1 MDPLETALRAN
12 AEPLTYVV
20 FFGLLGTLGAMEF
33 IWALRAEGRNLRRRW
48 PSNAALTAL
57 NIVVMG
63 AIPVT
68 ALVAADYA
76 RTNGYGLFNLVD
88 MPFIAVLAA
97 GFLLSSLVSWTI
109 HYGFHN
115 VPLLWRIHRVHH
127 TDRHFDVT
135 TTVRFHPL
143 EFLVSAPIVAA
154 TVVLFGIPPVV
165 IMLYELF
172 DAALA
177 VFTHANV
184 RLPAWLER
192 VLGRVI
198 VTPDVH
204 RIHHSTR
211 ERETNSNYGAT
222 LILWDGLFGT
232 LRRKA
237 PADLAA
243 QPLGLEETQ
252 DARAESLWFLLTLPF
267 RPSRLASLEQ
277 EALPHGR
284 EQDAGTAGT

>member
-1 MDPLETALRAN
+1 MDPFETALRAN
-12 AEPLTYVV
+12 AEPLTYVI
-20 FFGLLGTLGAMEF
+20 FFGLLATLGAMEF
-33 IWALRAEGRNLRRRW
+33 VWALRAQGRNPRRRW
-48 PSNAALTAL
+48 PSNVALTAL

-76 RTNGYGLFNLVD
+76 RSNDLGLFNQFETPLAVMLV
-88 MPFIAVLAA
+88 A
-97 GFLLSSLVSWTI
+97 GFLLRSLVSWLI

-127 TDRHFDVT
+127 TDRHLDVT
-135 TTVRFHPL
+135 TTVRFHPF
-143 EFLVSAPIVAA
+143 EFLVSAPVVAA
-154 TVVLFGIPPVV
+154 TVVLFGLSPVV

-177 VFTHANV
+177 VFSHANV
-184 RLPAWLER
+184 RVPRPLER
-192 VLGRVI
+192 LLGRVI

-211 ERETNSNYGAT
+211 VPETNSNYGAT

-237 PADLAA
+237 PDDLAA

-252 DARAESLWFLLTLPF
+252 DTRAESLWFLLTLPF
-267 RPSRLASLEQ
+267 RPSRLAGLERETTLHDQ
-277 EALPHGR
+277 
-284 EQDAGTAGT
+284 EQDAGATGS